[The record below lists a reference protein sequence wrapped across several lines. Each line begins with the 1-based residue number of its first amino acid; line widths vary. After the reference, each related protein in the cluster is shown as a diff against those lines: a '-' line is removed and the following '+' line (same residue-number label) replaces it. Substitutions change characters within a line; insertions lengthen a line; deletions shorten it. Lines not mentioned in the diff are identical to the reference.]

1 MTSDEAAAEARSDK
15 GLKGNAVTFWDGVA
29 IGLDS
34 TAPAYTIAAVLGSM
48 ALVVGTRTPAILLVS
63 FLPMAAIASA
73 FYYLNR
79 ADQDCG
85 TTFAWVT
92 RAMGP
97 WLGWVG
103 GWAIFITGVLINGA
117 QADVAA
123 NYSLQVLGLDSLAAN
138 RPVVV
143 GLAVVMIF
151 VMTWI
156 CAIGI
161 EISARVQRYMVL
173 AQVGIIM
180 LFVVA
185 AIIAMV
191 RGDVEADA
199 PSFSLGWFNPL
210 GVSPRDLMAGI
221 LLGIFC
227 YWGWE
232 SGVNLNEE
240 TADGDVAAGKSAVVA
255 TVLLVITYVGSAVA
269 VLGVLGLSTL
279 EEYADD
285 ETLFG
290 VVGDQVLGPFGWL
303 LMLAIITSGLAAT
316 QTTILPASRTALS
329 MAVAGAFPDRFQ
341 RIDPRRGTPAFAT
354 WVIGF
359 VAAGFYVVGSIV
371 SENFLFDAISALSI
385 LVALYYALTGF
396 ACAIYWRHELT
407 RSLKAFVLIGLAPV
421 LGGIVLIVVM
431 VATAIDQADPANS
444 YTGATV
450 LGVGAPLGMAIV
462 MFGTGLA
469 LQLISRVSYGKRYFT
484 RTPFERVS
492 DEVADATL
500 GPRRR
505 QGRRAARST

>member
-1 MTSDEAAAEARSDK
+1 MTNEKLGARGQSDK
-15 GLKGNAVTFWDGVA
+15 GLKGDAVTFWDGVA

-48 ALVVGTRTPAILLVS
+48 ALVVGTKAPAILLVS

-123 NYSLQVLGLDSLAAN
+123 NYSLQVLGLDSLASK

-143 GLAVVMIF
+143 ALAVVMIF

-173 AQVGIIM
+173 AQVGIIL
-180 LFVVA
+180 LFVVVA
-185 AIIAMV
+185 VIAMV
-191 RGDVEADA
+191 RGNVEADA
-199 PSFSLGWFNPL
+199 PSFSLSWF
-210 GVSPRDLMAGI
+210 SPVGLSARDLLAGI
-221 LLGIFC
+221 LLGVFC

-240 TADGDVAAGKSAVVA
+240 TADAEVAAGKSAVVA

-279 EEYADD
+279 EEYEDD

-290 VVGDQVLGPFGWL
+290 VVGNQVLGPFGWL

-359 VAAGFYVVGSIV
+359 VAAGFYVIGSIV
-371 SENFLFDAISALSI
+371 SANFLFDCISALSI

-396 ACAIYWRHELT
+396 ACAIYWRRELL
-407 RSLKAFVLIGLAPV
+407 RSLKALVFIGIAPV

-450 LGVGAPLGMAIV
+450 IGVGAPLGIAIIL
-462 MFGTGLA
+462 FGTGLA
-469 LQLISRVSYGKRYFT
+469 LQVASRVSYGKRYFA
-484 RTPFERVS
+484 RKPFETVS
-492 DEVADATL
+492 DEVATATL
-500 GPRRR
+500 GPRRG
-505 QGRRAARST
+505 QRRRVTPSP